1 MEIPVAIH
9 KDQNSVYGVSVPDL
23 PGCFSWGDSIEDA
36 MKNVREAI
44 YAHVE
49 SMLSESM
56 QVGIVQSRIEDLS
69 AGDDYANA
77 VWALVQV
84 DLSKL
89 DPKPERINVSIPRF
103 LLSRIDAYA
112 ASRHETRSGF
122 LTRAALSVID
132 AETKTPETA

>member
-9 KDQNSVYGVSVPDL
+9 KDEHSVYGVIVPDL
-23 PGCFSWGDSIEDA
+23 PGCFSWGDTVEDA
-36 MKNVREAI
+36 MKNAREAI

-49 SMLSESM
+49 AMLNEGM
-56 QVGIVQSRIEDLS
+56 QVHMTQSRIEDL
-69 AGDDYANA
+69 AALDDYAGA
-77 VWALVQV
+77 LWALVQV

-122 LTRAALSVID
+122 LTRAAIKMIESESDIP
-132 AETKTPETA
+132 ASA

>member
-9 KDQNSVYGVSVPDL
+9 KDEHSVYGVTVPDL
-23 PGCFSWGDSIEDA
+23 PGCFSWGDSVANA
-36 MKNVREAI
+36 MKNAREAI

-49 SMLSESM
+49 AMLDEGM
-56 QVGIVQSRIEDLS
+56 QVHITQSKIEDL
-69 AGDDYANA
+69 AALVDYAGA
-77 VWALVQV
+77 LWALVQV

-103 LLSRIDAYA
+103 LLTRIDAYA

-122 LTRAALSVID
+122 LTRAAIKVIE
-132 AETKTPETA
+132 AETNIPGPA

>member
-9 KDQNSVYGVSVPDL
+9 KDEHSVYGVTVPDL
-23 PGCFSWGDSIEDA
+23 PGCFSWGDSVEDA
-36 MKNVREAI
+36 MKNAREAI

-49 SMLSESM
+49 AMLDEGM
-56 QVGIVQSRIEDLS
+56 QVHITQSKIEEL
-69 AGDDYANA
+69 ARRDDYAGA
-77 VWALVQV
+77 LWALVQV
-84 DLSKL
+84 DMSKL

-122 LTRAALSVID
+122 LTRAAIRTIE
-132 AETKTPETA
+132 AETKIPEPA

>member
-9 KDQNSVYGVSVPDL
+9 KDENSVYSVTVPDV

-36 MKNVREAI
+36 MKNTREAI
-44 YAHVE
+44 YSHVQA
-49 SMLSESM
+49 MLAE
-56 QVGIVQSRIEDLS
+56 GIPVEIRQSKIEDL
-69 AGDDYANA
+69 AADDGYVGA

-84 DLSKL
+84 DPLKL

-122 LTRAALSVID
+122 LTRAALTVID
-132 AETKTPETA
+132 AETKMPEAA

>member
-9 KDQNSVYGVSVPDL
+9 KDEHSVYGVIVPDL
-23 PGCFSWGDSIEDA
+23 PGCFSWGDTVEDA
-36 MKNVREAI
+36 MKNAREAI

-49 SMLSESM
+49 AMLNEGM
-56 QVGIVQSRIEDLS
+56 PVHMTQSRIEDL
-69 AGDDYANA
+69 AALDDYAGA
-77 VWALVQV
+77 LWALVQV

-122 LTRAALSVID
+122 LTRAAIKMIESESDIS
-132 AETKTPETA
+132 AAA

>member
-9 KDQNSVYGVSVPDL
+9 KDEHSVYGVIVPDV
-23 PGCFSWGDSIEDA
+23 PGCFSWGESIEDA
-36 MKNVREAI
+36 MMNTREAI
-44 YAHVE
+44 YSHVE
-49 SMLSESM
+49 AMLAE
-56 QVGIVQSRIEDLS
+56 GIPVEIRQSKIEDL
-69 AGDDYANA
+69 AADDCYIGA

-112 ASRHETRSGF
+112 ASRHESRSGF
-122 LTRAALSVID
+122 LTRAALFVID
-132 AETKTPETA
+132 AETKAPEPA

>member
-9 KDQNSVYGVSVPDL
+9 KDENSVYGVAVPDL

-36 MKNVREAI
+36 MNNAREAI

-49 SMLSESM
+49 AMLGKGA
-56 QVGIVQSRIEDLS
+56 QVNIAHSRIEDL
-69 AGDDYANA
+69 AGDADYTGA

-132 AETKTPETA
+132 AETKTPEPA

>member
-9 KDQNSVYGVSVPDL
+9 KDENSVYGVTVPDV
-23 PGCFSWGDSIEDA
+23 PGCFSWGDSIEEA
-36 MKNVREAI
+36 MKNTREAI
-44 YAHVE
+44 YSHVQV
-49 SMLSESM
+49 MLAE
-56 QVGIVQSRIEDLS
+56 GIPVEIRQSKIEDL
-69 AGDDYANA
+69 AVDNGYVGA

-112 ASRHETRSGF
+112 TSR
-122 LTRAALSVID
+122 
-132 AETKTPETA
+132 